1 MTDKTKPGETKP
13 DKTETGKT
21 RIGKLGLDG
30 AMITRVMARL
40 RRLDFIQRLWIGGGV
55 LLLAT
60 LIAEA
65 FVTRHGA
72 FGIDGT
78 FGFYAW
84 YGLLTCAAMVF
95 GAKLLGIFLKRR
107 DDYYDD

>member
-1 MTDKTKPGETKP
+1 MIGKTRP
-13 DKTETGKT
+13 DKTRT
-21 RIGKLGLDG
+21 RKLGLDRLG
-30 AMITRVMARL
+30 LDKAAMTRALARL
-40 RRLDFIQRLWIGGGV
+40 RRLDFIQRLWIAGGA

-72 FGIDGT
+72 FGIDGS

>member
-1 MTDKTKPGETKP
+1 MTDKSTP
-13 DKTETGKT
+13 DKTTPDKT
-21 RIGKLGLDG
+21 KIGKLGLDG
-30 AMITRVMARL
+30 AAITRALAWL

-72 FGIDGT
+72 FGIDGS

-84 YGLLTCAAMVF
+84 YGLVTCAAMVF